1 MKQLFK
7 TTLALVMAAIMSVAM
22 ISVAAAEEAS
32 PEENSTGITT
42 SFEDDGSKAYEL
54 VWKYKEENG
63 HLYRRRWNKTL
74 NCWYDPAWILVY

>member
-7 TTLALVMAAIMSVAM
+7 TMLALTMAAIMSFAM
-22 ISVAAAEEAS
+22 ASVAAAEEVAS
-32 PEENSTGITT
+32 KEEPTEITA
-42 SFEDDGSKAYEL
+42 SVNDDGSKAYTL
-54 VWKYKEENG
+54 VWKYKEENN